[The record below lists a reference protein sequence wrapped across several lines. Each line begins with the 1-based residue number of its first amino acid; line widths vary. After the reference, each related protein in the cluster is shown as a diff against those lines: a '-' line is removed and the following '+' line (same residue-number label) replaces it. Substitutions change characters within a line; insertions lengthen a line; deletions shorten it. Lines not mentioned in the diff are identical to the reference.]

1 MPHVLPSLI
10 MKNFEINN
18 EEIFVAF
25 GNEHFKSKSV
35 IYVPEILKYGLYN
48 NEITTIVSKFYV
60 KLVKIPEF
68 I

>member
-1 MPHVLPSLI
+1 

-35 IYVPEILKYGLYN
+35 INVPKILKDGLYN
-48 NEITTIVSKFYV
+48 NEITIIVSKLYA